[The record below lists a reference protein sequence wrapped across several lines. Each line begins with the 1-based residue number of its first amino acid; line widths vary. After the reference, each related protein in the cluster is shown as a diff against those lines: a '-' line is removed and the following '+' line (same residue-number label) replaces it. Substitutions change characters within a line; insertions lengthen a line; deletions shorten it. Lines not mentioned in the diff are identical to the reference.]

1 MSQMRDPIDWRGGRR
16 APSLAETARACREQ
30 FPAHLL
36 VSYRRRARGSKHLP
50 RGDYSAIMFEARF
63 PEALLLKKILE
74 SVKDLVQ
81 DANFECT
88 ESGITL
94 QAMDNAHVSL
104 VTLLLRGEGFDLY
117 RVDKPESLGINL
129 NSMSK
134 IMRCAANNDTVT
146 LDKLEGADTVRFL
159 FESPNADRMS
169 EFHLKLMDID
179 SETLEIP
186 ESMYHAEIELPS
198 AELRRIVS
206 DLSTMGD
213 SVRISVSKEGVRFT
227 VRGDEGSGSVILR
240 QSTGVDKPEE
250 AIHIVMNEP
259 VEQSFALKYLN
270 LFCKAAPLSARVQI
284 KLSKDAPLLVNFSMN
299 NIGYLSYYLAPKI
312 GDEDIEE

>member
-1 MSQMRDPIDWRGGRR
+1 
-16 APSLAETARACREQ
+16 
-30 FPAHLL
+30 
-36 VSYRRRARGSKHLP
+36 
-50 RGDYSAIMFEARF
+50 MFEARF

-74 SVKDLVQ
+74 AIKDLVQ

-146 LDKLEGADTVRFL
+146 VDKLEGADTVRFL

-270 LFCKAAPLSARVQI
+270 LFCKAAPLSARAQI

-299 NIGYLSYYLAPKI
+299 NIGYLAYYLAPKI
-312 GDEDIEE
+312 GDEDIEEWNHSLC